1 MTSQTDADCLIIL
14 LTFLVKV
21 YENYGLDA
29 AGAYNYEY
37 RRTVRHC
44 MSCMYCESCCDVVW
58 CNALKIASLMPIH
71 RKIITFN
78 K

>member
-37 RRTVRHC
+37 RRTVETLYI
-44 MSCMYCESCCDVVW
+44 MYVLCIM
-58 CNALKIASLMPIH
+58 L
-71 RKIITFN
+71 
-78 K
+78 